1 MIIDSLKNSS
11 KIEGLNPYFK
21 KVFDYVKTHDLM
33 SAEPGRIVIDGDNAY
48 INVVQVKGKDK
59 ADAVIETHNQY
70 IDVQILL
77 KGEESFAWKA
87 RESLK
92 KEKGEYSVSDD
103 ISFYSDEA
111 KLYFT
116 LSVGEFAIFFP
127 EDGHAPCI
135 GKGEIKKL
143 IAKVRV

>member
-21 KVFDYVKTHDLM
+21 RVFDYVKTHDLT

-48 INVVQVKGKDK
+48 INVVQVKGKEK
-59 ADAVIETHNQY
+59 TDAVIETHNQY

-77 KGEESFAWKA
+77 KGEESFAWKSRA
-87 RESLK
+87 CLK

-116 LSVGEFAIFFP
+116 LSVGEFTIFFP

-135 GKGEIKKL
+135 GEGEIKKL